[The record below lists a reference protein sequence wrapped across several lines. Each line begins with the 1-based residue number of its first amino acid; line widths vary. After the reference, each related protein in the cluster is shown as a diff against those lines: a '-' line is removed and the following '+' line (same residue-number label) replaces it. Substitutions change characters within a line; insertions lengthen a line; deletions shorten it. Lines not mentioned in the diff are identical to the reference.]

1 MTIRDT
7 TTGKTAQ
14 IALPK
19 LIEKQAIAKANAA
32 FAALGSP
39 LRAE

>member
-7 TTGKTAQ
+7 STGKTAQ
-14 IALPK
+14 IAVPK
-19 LIEKQAIAKANAA
+19 FIEKQAIAKANAA
-32 FAALGSP
+32 FVALSSP